1 MLFRQL
7 QSFLQMVFICSIF
20 FLSSCVGAGTSTSP
34 SNSPSVYFSDTNGVF
49 QNNRKIG
56 ETSSVLVSHD
66 GVIYAAHNGNLFYK
80 DIKTSQWIALSSN
93 KLDWDIRSVA
103 FNKDTPYVSTY
114 TSDTPNNSGNIY
126 KLSNG
131 KWELLNKPGYFDLEV
146 LIVIKNNIIY
156 ASTWSQG
163 VFKANLDEGS
173 TIEWKPLGNPGR
185 YINSL
190 AVDESGTIYVAEL
203 STNKIYSSTIDST
216 WVLLDSS
223 VSADA
228 EINAIASSENTL
240 YVGTRAGQ
248 VLKST
253 DNNTLSLIN
262 ADGLGNSG
270 IDTIAID
277 SGKLYVGTEDG
288 NIFSLELDGGTSWSN
303 LYLGEGLAIDYLTIG
318 F

>member
-7 QSFLQMVFICSIF
+7 QNFLQMVFICSIF

-34 SNSPSVYFSDTNGVF
+34 SNSPSVYFSDTDGVF

-56 ETSSVLVSHD
+56 DTSSVLVSHN

-114 TSDTPNNSGNIY
+114 TSDTNSGNIY
-126 KLSNG
+126 KLSKGN
-131 KWELLNKPGYFDLEV
+131 WESLNKPDCFDLDA
-146 LIVIKNNIIY
+146 LIVIKNNTIY

-163 VFKANLDEGS
+163 VFKAILDEGG
-173 TIEWKPLGNPGR
+173 TIKWIPLGNPGGN
-185 YINSL
+185 INSL
-190 AVDESGTIYVAEL
+190 AVDESGTIYVAYL
-203 STNKIYSSTIDST
+203 GTNKIYSSTIDSP

-228 EINAIASSENTL
+228 EINAIAASENTL

-253 DNNTLSLIN
+253 DHNTLSLIK
-262 ADGLGNSG
+262 AGGLGNSG